1 MTQEAT
7 EAVEVPTQLPIVDY
21 LRIGDDPHLAA
32 NECAGCQARYFDRRN
47 ACARCGK
54 EEFRSVRI
62 VDDATLRSFSVVY
75 RAAPGIP
82 VPYVSAIVLTDD
94 GTSVRANV
102 VGLEDPM
109 KAELGMRLRF
119 TTFNCGTDD
128 NGTDCV
134 AFGYAVA

>member
-1 MTQEAT
+1 
-7 EAVEVPTQLPIVDY
+7 
-21 LRIGDDPHLAA
+21 
-32 NECAGCQARYFDRRN
+32 
-47 ACARCGK
+47 
-54 EEFRSVRI
+54 VR
-62 VDDATLRSFSVVY
+62 VADDATLRSFSVVY

-119 TTFNCGTDD
+119 TTFSCGTDD

-134 AFGYAVA
+134 AFGYAAA